1 LKEIQPALRRLAVFE
16 VTRSP
21 GVSEYLDGFRHAAQ
35 TYGIMVRIEY
45 LNQAD
50 DLPERLRSLVGEID
64 AIWMPPDPL
73 LVTPAAFA
81 VAKEFARSNN
91 TPLYAPVDS
100 LVDKG
105 ATASFVSSFR
115 ENGRTAGRIA
125 AQAEAG
131 ALGNIEAVYPDRYEL
146 TVNLTAAAQSGL
158 TIPPDVVKKADRVI
172 P

>member
-1 LKEIQPALRRLAVFE
+1 LKRLAVLV
-16 VTRSP
+16 VTRSTKNDEYHRELIRVARAN
-21 GVSEYLDGFRHAAQ
+21 GVEA
-35 TYGIMVRIEY
+35 RIET
-45 LNQAD
+45 LSQAD
-50 DLPERLRSLVGEID
+50 DLPDRLRSLAGKID

-91 TPLYAPVDS
+91 MPLYAPVDS

-115 ENGRTAGRIA
+115 EIGRTAGRVA

-146 TVNLTAAAQSGL
+146 TVNVTAAAESGL
-158 TIPPDVVKKADRVI
+158 TIPLEVVKKADRVI